1 MVAASRMAR
10 LLLGREN
17 AMPSNTFRYL
27 GLALVFGVAACGSVA
42 LAPDGGGS
50 PDGSAGKG
58 GAGTTGS
65 AGTTQTG
72 GAGTGSAGSTTGAAG
87 STTGAAGSTTGAAGS
102 TTGAAGSTT
111 GMGGAAGGTAGH
123 AGTGGGCVCP
133 ANYAPVCGTDG
144 KTYGNTCE
152 ASCAGVMV
160 AHQGACAASTT
171 ITLTLDVPA
180 DKPYCDQTMA
190 CAAPTHFQILNA
202 AGQPVAFSMPFCS
215 TMCMPNCL
223 PVACPLGVCIAP
235 HGTMFTGAQMNWD
248 GSVYTMSTCGMNV
261 GCYNKSQAPAGKYI
275 ARMCGTPGK
284 LDNPDAGF
292 QANCVASGPQV
303 CIDVSFDFPGPTPV
317 VGKLP

>member
-1 MVAASRMAR
+1 MSSN
-10 LLLGREN
+10 LLRILGV
-17 AMPSNTFRYL
+17 
-27 GLALVFGVAACGSVA
+27 ALVFGVAACGSVA

-50 PDGSAGKG
+50 SPDGGAGKGGAGTSG

-72 GAGTGSAGSTTGAAG
+72 GAGTTGSAGSTTGAAG
-87 STTGAAGSTTGAAGS
+87 TTTGAAGTTTGAAGSTTGSAG
-102 TTGAAGSTT
+102 
-111 GMGGAAGGTAGH
+111 AGGGTTGH
-123 AGTGGGCVCP
+123 AGSGGSGGGCICP
-133 ANYAPVCGTDG
+133 ANYLPVCGTDN
-144 KTYGNTCE
+144 KTYSNMCE
-152 ASCAGVMV
+152 ANCAGVMV
-160 AHQGACAASTT
+160 AHQGECAASTT
-171 ITLTLDVPA
+171 ITLQVTVPA

-190 CAAPTHFQILNA
+190 CAAPTHIQILNA
-202 AGQPVAFSMPFCS
+202 AGQPVAFNTPFCS
-215 TMCMPNCL
+215 TMCAPNCT

-235 HGTMFTGAQMNWD
+235 HGTMFTGTQINWD

-303 CIDVSFDFPGPTPV
+303 CVDVPFDYPGPTPV
-317 VGKLP
+317 TGKLP